1 MQQRRATEADVPAIA
16 ETLALAFADDP
27 VWGPILR
34 GPDGT
39 RDHLVPFWTPFVEGA
54 LPHDR
59 VWVVDDGASVAVW
72 LPAGVDEMSE
82 AQSAR
87 VRAIVE
93 ETLDAR
99 QVAAFDEIMLRFDA
113 NHPHDAPPHVYL
125 SLLATHPSRR
135 GEGLAQQLLARN
147 LGEFASLGLAAYLES
162 TNPANDRRYERAGF
176 RVVGGF
182 ASPLDEASP
191 ITTMWRPVEA

>member
-1 MQQRRATEADVPAIA
+1 MQQRRATDADVPAIA

-34 GPDGT
+34 RPDGAT
-39 RDHLVPFWTPFVEGA
+39 DHLVPFWTPFVEGA

-59 VWVVDDGASVAVW
+59 VRVVDDGASVAVW
-72 LPAGVDEMSE
+72 LPPDVDEMTE

-87 VRAIVE
+87 VKAIVD
-93 ETLDAR
+93 ETLAPR

-113 NHPHDAPPHVYL
+113 NHPHDVPPHWYL

-135 GEGLAQQLLARN
+135 GEGLAQQMLAAN
-147 LGEFASLGLAAYLES
+147 VHEFAELGLAAYLES

-176 RVVGGF
+176 RAVGGF
-182 ASPLDEASP
+182 TSPLDEASP